1 MGRTTLAH
9 KLVVQR
15 RELAVSARAGI
26 GDSINRS
33 EHENFSVSSLF
44 FFFQLDPPTLS
55 VARESDGSMESLVAF
70 CKKRYIASLSVVA
83 PSPVVAVLVL

>member
-1 MGRTTLAH
+1 M
-9 KLVVQR
+9 
-15 RELAVSARAGI
+15 SARAGI
-26 GDSINRS
+26 GDSINLPAKKKEKEKKKETAS
-33 EHENFSVSSLF
+33 TDQSTKISAFLL

-55 VARESDGSMESLVAF
+55 DARESDGSMESLVAF